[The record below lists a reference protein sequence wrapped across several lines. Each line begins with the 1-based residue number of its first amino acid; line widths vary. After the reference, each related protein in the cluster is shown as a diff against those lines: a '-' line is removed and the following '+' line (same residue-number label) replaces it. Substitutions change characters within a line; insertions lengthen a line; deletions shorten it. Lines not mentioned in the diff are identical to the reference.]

1 MMHEIFREK
10 YIGTT
15 YLYSK
20 IALCTGNPG
29 NGFWVQS
36 NSDTTTQQH
45 YVLSHTKSTSKPS
58 ATSTM

>member
-36 NSDTTTQQH
+36 TSGTTTQQH
-45 YVLSHTKSTSKPS
+45 YVLSHTTSKPS
-58 ATSTM
+58 ATSAM